1 MSTKSILKKG
11 YVPVKNNHILNYS
24 KSNVVCILDLNSESL
39 LDTGDAT
46 YFYVFIRLHSS
57 PLAYSYTT
65 RSSFVW

>member
-11 YVPVKNNHILNYS
+11 YVPVKSNHILNYS
-24 KSNVVCILDLNSESL
+24 KSNVGCVLDLNSEL

>member
-24 KSNVVCILDLNSESL
+24 KSNVGCVLDLNSEL

-57 PLAYSYTT
+57 PLVYSYTT